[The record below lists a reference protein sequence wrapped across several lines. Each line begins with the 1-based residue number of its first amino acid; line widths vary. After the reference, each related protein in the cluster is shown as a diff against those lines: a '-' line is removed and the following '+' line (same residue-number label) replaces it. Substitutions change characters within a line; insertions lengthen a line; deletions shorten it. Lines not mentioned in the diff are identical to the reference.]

1 MKKKLIEA
9 GNLDSFICPDCATFF
24 VDSNMIMTPGA
35 KDVLSQRKISISRVE
50 DAAAAVA
57 GCCKGEVAGCEAE
70 NSCCGDSACTKEA
83 CNGCEELVMGIAVL
97 LKEEYGITDLEQLKE
112 MSFKLAEAVKENI

>member
-9 GNLDSFICPDCATFF
+9 GNLDSFICPDCHTFF
-24 VDSNMIMTPGA
+24 ADCNMILTPGA
-35 KDVLSQRKISISRVE
+35 KDELSKRKIKLARVE

-57 GCCKGEVAGCEAE
+57 GCCNGAADNVGCG
-70 NSCCGDSACTKEA
+70 NSDCTKEA

-97 LKEEYGITDLEQLKE
+97 LKEEYGITDLAQLKE
-112 MSFKLAEAVKENI
+112 MSFKLADAVKGNI